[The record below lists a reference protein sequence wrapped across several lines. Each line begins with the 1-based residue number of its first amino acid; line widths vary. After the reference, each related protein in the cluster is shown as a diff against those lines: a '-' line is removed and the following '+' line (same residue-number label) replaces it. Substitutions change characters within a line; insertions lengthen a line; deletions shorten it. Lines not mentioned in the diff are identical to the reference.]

1 LIFVTGY
8 TQEER
13 LDMYIRSLKPNII
26 KQILGLGSLFFIV
39 LCSSQVLSEGPGTT
53 AFNFLKIGEG
63 ARPIAMGSAFTAVA
77 DDGNL
82 LFWNPGGFSQIETPM
97 GTTTYRNYV
106 AGIHTGY
113 LAYLRPKSEKDAFG
127 GSVHF
132 LYSGSMV
139 KTNMVGEPLGD
150 FTYSV
155 VVPTIG
161 YGRKIKEDVSVG
173 IAIKGIYQNVDE
185 FNNFGVAADI
195 GGLYETPREGLTV
208 GAVVQNLGAEV
219 QPLDSLKYSLPIT
232 GKIGGVYR
240 IPEKPVTIALDLSKP
255 IDNDFAVSFGGEAWL
270 SSRLAFRGGF
280 TSTLLDLKTGSGT
293 DFLAGISSGVGL
305 LVKNIHFDYAITPM
319 IDLGLAHR
327 ISLSKEL

>member
-1 LIFVTGY
+1 MKRVFEIVGLIFG
-8 TQEER
+8 
-13 LDMYIRSLKPNII
+13 I
-26 KQILGLGSLFFIV
+26 F
-39 LCSSQVLSEGPGTT
+39 CSSQVMAEGPGTT

-82 LFWNPGGFSQIETPM
+82 LFWNPGGLSRIETPM

-132 LYSGSMV
+132 LYSGSMA
-139 KTNMVGEPLGD
+139 KRDEFNNPIGSGT
-150 FTYSV
+150 FSYSV

-185 FNNFGVAADI
+185 FNNFGVAADV
-195 GGLYETPREGLTV
+195 GGLYETPRDGLTV
-208 GAVVQNLGAEV
+208 GAVVQNLGTEI
-219 QPLDSLKYSLPIT
+219 QPLDSLKNSLPIT

-240 IPEKPVTIALDLSKP
+240 IPEKPVTISLDLSKP

-293 DFLAGISSGVGL
+293 DFLAGISAGVGL

-327 ISLSKEL
+327 ISLSKNL